1 MRNLL
6 ITILLLLSA
15 AAGAQTPVIE
25 IEGGKVQ
32 GIDSHEPGVA
42 LFRGI
47 PYAAPPVGE
56 LRWQLP
62 QPVKP
67 WQGVKVA
74 DTWSNIPPQRQQNPT
89 SFYCKEFYW
98 DDAWTRSED
107 CLYLNVWAP
116 KSTIGKPEAKLPV
129 VMWVHGGAYMSGY
142 GFTRPMDGDA
152 WAKRGVILVTINYR
166 LGVLGFLPHE
176 ALSAESKHH
185 VSGNYGLADQ
195 IKALQWVSE
204 NIAQFGGDPACITV
218 MGQSAGGASIKNL
231 VASPFS
237 KPFIRRAII
246 QSAGGVGEFL
256 SDGKK
261 GERNYVKEGTE
272 AMNKIGL
279 TNLSAMRAASP
290 EEVMKAPVWGIAAPH
305 ADGYLLPET
314 FDEAVMDNTVADVEY
329 LIGCTLDDITQ
340 QNKQIDAFCYARD
353 SLSQKPVYQYLFARK
368 LPGTDKAGAFH
379 SAELWYMFNT
389 LGRSWRPFTPADF
402 DLSERMMDYWTNF
415 AKYGNPNGPTQGSW
429 HPFTLTESYVE
440 VLNVK
445 N

>member
-1 MRNLL
+1 
-6 ITILLLLSA
+6 
-15 AAGAQTPVIE
+15 
-25 IEGGKVQ
+25 
-32 GIDSHEPGVA
+32 
-42 LFRGI
+42 
-47 PYAAPPVGE
+47 
-56 LRWQLP
+56 
-62 QPVKP
+62 
-67 WQGVKVA
+67 
-74 DTWSNIPPQRQQNPT
+74 
-89 SFYCKEFYW
+89 
-98 DDAWTRSED
+98 
-107 CLYLNVWAP
+107 
-116 KSTIGKPEAKLPV
+116 
-129 VMWVHGGAYMSGY
+129 
-142 GFTRPMDGDA
+142 
-152 WAKRGVILVTINYR
+152 
-166 LGVLGFLPHE
+166 
-176 ALSAESKHH
+176 
-185 VSGNYGLADQ
+185 
-195 IKALQWVSE
+195 
-204 NIAQFGGDPACITV
+204 

-261 GERNYVKEGTE
+261 GERDYVKEGTE

-279 TNLSAMRAASP
+279 TTLSAMRAASP

>member
-1 MRNLL
+1 
-6 ITILLLLSA
+6 
-15 AAGAQTPVIE
+15 
-25 IEGGKVQ
+25 
-32 GIDSHEPGVA
+32 
-42 LFRGI
+42 
-47 PYAAPPVGE
+47 
-56 LRWQLP
+56 
-62 QPVKP
+62 
-67 WQGVKVA
+67 
-74 DTWSNIPPQRQQNPT
+74 
-89 SFYCKEFYW
+89 
-98 DDAWTRSED
+98 
-107 CLYLNVWAP
+107 
-116 KSTIGKPEAKLPV
+116 
-129 VMWVHGGAYMSGY
+129 MWVHGGAYMSGY

-176 ALSAESKHH
+176 ALSAESEHH

-261 GERNYVKEGTE
+261 GERDYVKEGTE

-279 TNLSAMRAASP
+279 TTLSAMRAASP

-402 DLSERMMDYWTNF
+402 DL
-415 AKYGNPNGPTQGSW
+415 
-429 HPFTLTESYVE
+429 
-440 VLNVK
+440 
-445 N
+445 